1 MLMHLLRCLHFF
13 YAMHDFKLRAEHIA
27 GVHNTVADAISQNN
41 LLILFAQV
49 PQAERLASPV
59 PQELLQFLCSHQPNW
74 QSPTWRDW
82 LRSWSTTA
90 WPTVLGD
97 HTPQPRNS
105 TCSSVNT

>member
-13 YAMHDFKLRAEHIA
+13 CAMHDFKLRAEHIA

-105 TCSSVNT
+105 TCSSVNA